1 MDKSQEENGK
11 TVYHNYGHG
20 GAGISIA
27 YGCVQHV
34 FNNIF
39 LPDKVDKN
47 KEIGIIGAGIIGLTS
62 AYFLVK
68 NGYKVNMYAELTP
81 FKH

>member
-1 MDKSQEENGK
+1 MEKSLEGNGK

-34 FNNIF
+34 FNTIF
-39 LPDKVDKN
+39 LPDKIDKTQ
-47 KEIGIIGAGIIGLTS
+47 EIAVIGVGIIGLTT

-68 NGYKVNMYAELTP
+68 NGYKVNVYAQLTP
-81 FKH
+81 FNH

>member
-1 MDKSQEENGK
+1 MEKSKEENGK

-39 LPDKVDKN
+39 LQDKVDK
-47 KEIGIIGAGIIGLTS
+47 KQEIAVIGAGIIGLTT

-68 NGYKVNMYAELTP
+68 LGYKVNMYAELTP
-81 FKH
+81 FNH